1 LSLATISSLGTIS
14 DASKKLEHV
23 AVEKTHLSLVAK
35 LALFLPVPS
44 VIIFIG
50 CHGWM
55 DRKSEFKNEFSVYRQ
70 SLSADVTLLKIK
82 RYMER

>member
-1 LSLATISSLGTIS
+1 LKPAKVKSLSSATIFLATIS

-44 VIIFIG
+44 VIILIG

-55 DRKSEFKNEFSVYRQ
+55 DRKSAEVEN
-70 SLSADVTLLKIK
+70 
-82 RYMER
+82 